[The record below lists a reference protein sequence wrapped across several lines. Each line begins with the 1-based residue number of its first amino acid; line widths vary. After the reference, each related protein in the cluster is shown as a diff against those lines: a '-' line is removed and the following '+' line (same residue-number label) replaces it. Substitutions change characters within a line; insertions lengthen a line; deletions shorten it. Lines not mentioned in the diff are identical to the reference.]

1 MTTKGIESAQL
12 NQDLLIRNS
21 TKMSAGWV
29 IRQSSGH
36 KSRDSPMKEEDNR
49 DDSMKF
55 NDQGE
60 IYGIDLLDQGQ
71 QKMDTVIDEN
81 ELDSNISYDNF
92 LDRKN

>member
-1 MTTKGIESAQL
+1 
-12 NQDLLIRNS
+12 
-21 TKMSAGWV
+21 
-29 IRQSSGH
+29 
-36 KSRDSPMKEEDNR
+36 MKEEDNR